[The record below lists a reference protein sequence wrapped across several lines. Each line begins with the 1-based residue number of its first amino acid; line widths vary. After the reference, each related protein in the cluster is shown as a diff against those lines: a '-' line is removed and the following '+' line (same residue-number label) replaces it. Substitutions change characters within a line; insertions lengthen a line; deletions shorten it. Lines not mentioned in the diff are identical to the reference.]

1 MGSFVPARFKLLAYH
16 WPALSHV
23 LRYVIV
29 AILVSARACQQER
42 EKERDGSARKRD
54 KRERESILGEREY
67 DYFEERRR
75 QTVLVNKD
83 RSRTTR
89 RRVMVGEKRNEVREK
104 METEGER
111 DNRPIP
117 YAVPP
122 PAINN
127 ALAYKSPSHPCAFE
141 RVYVWIVRLRLDH
154 ASPESVP
161 LRSQSQ
167 FSLCR

>member
-1 MGSFVPARFKLLAYH
+1 MGSFVPARFKLLAHH
-16 WPALSHV
+16 WPDLSHV

-42 EKERDGSARKRD
+42 EKERDGASARKRD
-54 KRERESILGEREY
+54 KREGEREGESILGEREY

-75 QTVLVNKD
+75 QTILVNKD

-89 RRVMVGEKRNEVREK
+89 RRVMVAGKRNEVREK

-141 RVYVWIVRLRLDH
+141 HVYV
-154 ASPESVP
+154 
-161 LRSQSQ
+161 
-167 FSLCR
+167 

>member
-1 MGSFVPARFKLLAYH
+1 M
-16 WPALSHV
+16 
-23 LRYVIV
+23 V
-29 AILVSARACQQER
+29 A
-42 EKERDGSARKRD
+42 G
-54 KRERESILGEREY
+54 
-67 DYFEERRR
+67 
-75 QTVLVNKD
+75 
-83 RSRTTR
+83 
-89 RRVMVGEKRNEVREK
+89 KRNEVGEK

-141 RVYVWIVRLRLDH
+141 HVCVCVWIVRLRLDH
-154 ASPESVP
+154 ACPESVP